1 MVSSMRPQTT
11 PYYSSI
17 QVLARGGHDD
27 NIAVEVM
34 QLVNE
39 LASTATLSMAVPRFF
54 AVPR

>member
-1 MVSSMRPQTT
+1 MVSSMRSQTT
-11 PYYSSI
+11 PYYSI

-27 NIAVEVM
+27 NIAVRVM

-39 LASTATLSMAVPRFF
+39 LASTVTLSMAVPRFF

>member
-39 LASTATLSMAVPRFF
+39 LASTATLSMAVPRSF
-54 AVPR
+54 AAPR